1 MLLADTILLIHLL
14 YVLFVVGSLPLIWI
28 GALLKWSFVGNPWF
42 RYLHLAAI
50 MFVVAESLLGVACPL
65 TVLENELRAIETESS
80 FIQHWVHKIL
90 FYRFPEYAFTLIYI
104 AFAILVAGTFKWVPV
119 RTNLFKRILKSK

>member
-1 MLLADTILLIHLL
+1 MFLADTILLIHFV
-14 YVLFVVGSLPLIWI
+14 YVLFVVGSLPLIWL

-50 MFVVAESLLGVACPL
+50 MFVVAESLLGIACPL

-80 FIQHWVHKIL
+80 FIQNWVHKIL
-90 FYRFPEYAFTLIYI
+90 FYRLPEYAFTLIYI
-104 AFAILVAGTFKWVPV
+104 VFAALVAATFKWVPV
-119 RTNLFKRILKSK
+119 KIGSRHL

>member
-1 MLLADTILLIHLL
+1 MLLADTVLLIHLV

-50 MFVVAESLLGVACPL
+50 MFVVAESLLGIACPL

-80 FIQHWVHKIL
+80 FIQNWVHKIL
-90 FYRFPEYAFTLIYI
+90 FYRLPEYAFTLIYI
-104 AFAILVAGTFKWVPV
+104 VFAALVAATFKWVPV
-119 RTNLFKRILKSK
+119 TIGSRHL

>member
-14 YVLFVVGSLPLIWI
+14 YVLFVVGSLPLIWV
-28 GALLKWSFVGNPWF
+28 GALQKWSFVGNPWF

-80 FIQHWVHKIL
+80 FIQYWVHKIL
-90 FYRFPEYAFTLIYI
+90 FYSLPEYAFTLIYI
-104 AFAILVAGTFKWVPV
+104 VFAALVAATFKWVPV
-119 RTNLFKRILKSK
+119 RTCSKDA

>member
-1 MLLADTILLIHLL
+1 MLLADTILVIHLF

-28 GALLKWSFVGNPWF
+28 GALLKWSFIGNPWF

-80 FIQHWVHKIL
+80 FIQSWVHRIL
-90 FYRFPEYAFTLIYI
+90 FYRLPEFAFTLMYI
-104 AFAILVAGTFKWVPV
+104 ASAALVAITFKWVPV
-119 RTNLFKRILKSK
+119 RTCSRSS